1 VDLNQ
6 KVSRRAAL
14 KGMGA
19 AAGAAALLPLA
30 SGALASSRG
39 PVRDASG
46 KRFQAG
52 TYDGVTLRVLNQA
65 GVAYEP
71 ALTQFAADFKA
82 ATGADVQFDPTPWET
97 MMSKAQANVA
107 AGGGQYDIFIGDIEF
122 AYTLYPSLV
131 AINDMI
137 TASGYS
143 LDGLFA
149 PTLKYSEGIGGQAG
163 VRYGLPVTT
172 SVSPIIYRTD
182 LIPEFPTTWADYEK
196 VLTDLKATM
205 PAPLAFAGVPSQ
217 LVKLFLARYW
227 STGDPLLTPDW
238 KPLIN
243 SDNGVKA
250 LESLISFK
258 DQFANS
264 GVLAWDN
271 PEASQAFVNGDAAVL
286 EGWGSFVF
294 PSLEDPSISKIG
306 DKWAVTYYPE
316 GGTGNLTQH
325 NGIIFNTSKNAQA
338 AFDFLAYATGDK
350 GALSTLVDFHED
362 SAREALWSDPAV
374 VAVDPWRPQFAEV
387 VNHGKPFTPGLP
399 QWLDLFIGVAESVSA
414 AMAGTSTPKDAL
426 DQLAAKW
433 DTSIQQ
439 AVPAFPYAE

>member
-1 VDLNQ
+1 MDINQ
-6 KVSRRAAL
+6 KVSRRTAL

-30 SGALASSRG
+30 TGALGASRPG
-39 PVRDASG
+39 GRTVT

-52 TYDGVTLRVLNQA
+52 AYDGITIRVLNQA

-71 ALTQFAADFKA
+71 ALAQFAADFKA
-82 ATGADVQFDPTPWET
+82 ETGADVQFDPTPWET

-107 AGGGQYDIFIGDIEF
+107 AGSSQYDIFIGDVEF
-122 AYTLYPSLV
+122 QYTLYRSLL

-149 PTLKYSEGIGGQAG
+149 PTLKYGEGIGGQAG
-163 VRYGLPVTT
+163 VRYGLPITT
-172 SVSPIIYRTD
+172 SVSPIFYRTD
-182 LIPEFPTTWADYEK
+182 LIPEFPTTWADYEQM
-196 VLTDLKATM
+196 LTDLKATM
-205 PAPLAFAGVPSQ
+205 PAPLSFAGAPAQ

-227 STGDPLLTPDW
+227 STGDPLLSADW

-243 SDNGVKA
+243 SENGIAAMEA
-250 LESLISFK
+250 LIRFK
-258 DQFANS
+258 DQFASS

-306 DKWAVTYYPE
+306 DNWAVTSYPE
-316 GGTGNLTQH
+316 GGTGNMVQH
-325 NGIIFNTSKNAQA
+325 NGIIFNTSQNAQA

-362 SAREALWSDPAV
+362 SARESLWSDPAV
-374 VAVDPWRPQFAEV
+374 VAVDPWRPQFAAV
-387 VNHGKPFTPGLP
+387 VNNGKPFTPGLP
-399 QWLDLFIGVAESVSA
+399 QWLDLFIAVAEGASA
-414 AMAGTSTPKDAL
+414 AMAGTATPKDAL
-426 DQLAAKW
+426 DQMAAKW
-433 DTSIQQ
+433 DASIQQ
-439 AVPAFPYAE
+439 AVPAWEYAE